1 MGGPTMGAARYGS
14 GLSTHPEPA
23 VAVAEAIG
31 SVLEAVGEAPDLVVV
46 LASGALSAHLSDAME
61 AVHALVSP
69 ATALAGTAVGVLAG
83 AEEVESGDAV
93 TVWAGRTGSVQ
104 PCRFEVIPGAPPVVA
119 GLPSSIEEGSM
130 LMLLADPYSFPVEA
144 LIDQL
149 AADHPSVQLAGGLVS
164 AGPGQNRLWLDETEY
179 HDGAV
184 GVILPPGMARPVVS
198 QGCRPIG
205 RPWTV
210 TAGEGQFIAELGGAP
225 ALDRV
230 NETVSELS
238 PRDRLCASQGLHL
251 GMVANEVS
259 EQFERGDFLIRGVLG
274 ADRAKG
280 SIAVGAEV
288 VVGQTVQLQVRDAES
303 AHEDLAEL
311 LPADRSSGAL
321 VFTCNGRGSHLFAE
335 PNHDAALVSEATT
348 GGVAGMFC
356 AGELGP
362 IGALN
367 AVHGFTATVLL
378 FD

>member
-1 MGGPTMGAARYGS
+1 MGEARYGS

-31 SVLEAVGEAPDLVVV
+31 TVLEAVGEAPDLAVV
-46 LASGALSAHLSDAME
+46 LASGSMCGHLSDAME
-61 AVHALVSP
+61 AVHALIQPTV
-69 ATALAGTAVGVLAG
+69 ALAGTAAGVLGG
-83 AEEVESGDAV
+83 AEEIESGDAI
-93 TVWAGRTGSVQ
+93 TVWAGRTGPVT
-104 PCRFEVIPGAPPVVA
+104 PCRFEIIPGAAPVAA
-119 GLPSSIEEGSM
+119 GLPADLADGSM
-130 LMLLADPYSFPVEA
+130 LMVLADPYSFPVEA
-144 LIDQL
+144 LIGQL
-149 AADHPSVQLAGGLVS
+149 EADHPSVQLAGGLVS
-164 AGPGQNRLWLDETEY
+164 AGQNENQIWLDDTEFR
-179 HDGAV
+179 DGAV
-184 GVILPPGMARPVVS
+184 GVVLPPGTANPVVS

-210 TAGEGQFIAELGGAP
+210 TGGEGQFIAELGGAP

-230 NETVSELS
+230 NEMVADLS

-288 VVGQTVQLQVRDAES
+288 IVGQTVQFQVRDAES
-303 AHEDLAEL
+303 AHDDLVEL
-311 LPADRSSGAL
+311 LPDDRSSGAL
-321 VFTCNGRGSHLFAE
+321 VFTCNGRGSHMFAE
-335 PNHDAALVSEATT
+335 PNHDAALVSEATN

-362 IGALN
+362 IGTIN

-378 FD
+378 FN

>member
-1 MGGPTMGAARYGS
+1 MIGTAQYAS

-31 SVLEAVGEAPDLVVV
+31 SVLEAVGEAPDLAVV
-46 LASGALSAHLSDAME
+46 LASGSMCAHLPDAME
-61 AVHALVSP
+61 AVHTLMRP
-69 ATALAGTAVGVLAG
+69 ASALAGTAVGVLAG
-83 AEEVESGDAV
+83 AEEVESGDAI
-93 TVWAGRTGSVQ
+93 TVWAGRTGAVS
-104 PCRFEVIPGAPPVVA
+104 PCRFEVIPGAAPAIA
-119 GLPSSIEEGSM
+119 GLPATIEQGSM
-130 LMLLADPYSFPVEA
+130 LMLLADPYSFAVDA
-144 LIDQL
+144 LIAQL
-149 AADHPSVQLAGGLVS
+149 ADEHPTVQLAGGLLS
-164 AGPGQNRLWLDETEY
+164 AGPSQNRLWLDNVE
-179 HDGAV
+179 HQGGAV
-184 GVILPPGMARPVVS
+184 GVILPPGVAQPVVS

-205 RPWTV
+205 SPWTV
-210 TAGEGQFIAELGGAP
+210 TAGEGQFIVELGGVP

-230 NETVSELS
+230 NETITDLS

-259 EQFERGDFLIRGVLG
+259 EEFQRGDFLIRGVLG

-288 VVGQTVQLQVRDAES
+288 AVGQTVQLQVRDAES

-311 LPADRSSGAL
+311 LPSDRSSGAL

-378 FD
+378 FS